1 MTGNHGLWDHPP
13 LPTSPELDPVASD
26 TSFRERDANP
36 PGAIRYHGMGRHM
49 VSLWQRVLLP
59 VLFLMLV
66 PADAVE
72 AQEGTGTVR
81 LRVETRAGPAVG
93 GEVRAGTAR
102 TLTDDRGRAV
112 LRLPAGVWTI
122 SVRLDGYTSHD
133 LRVVVTDGMDT
144 TWVVTLE
151 AQAIAVEGI
160 VVASTRTGRR
170 IEDEPVRVEVL
181 DREEI
186 EEKMLMTPGDISMM
200 LNETSGLRVQTTSPS
215 LGGANVRIQGLR
227 GRYTQI
233 LSDGLPLYGGQSG
246 ALSMLQIP
254 PMDLAQVEVIK
265 GVASALYGASA
276 LGGVVNLISRRPSHD
291 RELLLNQT
299 TRGGTDA
306 VLWATGELS
315 DRWGYTFLGGAH
327 RQAMHDVSGDGWA
340 DLAGYRRAVVRPRV
354 FWNDGAGR
362 SLFVTVGG
370 TLENREGGTLPG
382 ATTPAGTAYA
392 EALDT
397 RRIDAGVV
405 GRLLVGGD
413 RLVTLRASAM
423 RQRHDHRFGAVRER
437 DLHTTGFGELAV
449 TGTDRGHTWVVG
461 AALQHEG
468 YDARD
473 VAGFDYRHTTPSLF
487 GQSELSPAGWLTIAA
502 SGRVDVHSEFDAVF
516 NPRLSALIRPG
527 AGWSVRASAGTGYFA
542 PTPFTEETEVIGL
555 SRVEPLEGLRIE
567 RARSAS
573 LDLGRRMGHI
583 ELNGTLFGSE
593 VEHPLM
599 LRRIG
604 DGRVEL
610 FNATEPTRTW
620 GTDLLARFHEEPFHL
635 VATYTYTRSS
645 ELDPGGGARRAVPLT
660 PRHAAGAVGM
670 WEAEDEA
677 GRVGVELYYTG
688 RQQLEENPYRDR
700 SRPYLIVGVLVERRV
715 GSARVFLNAENL
727 LDARQTRSDPLLLP
741 APGPEGRWTTDAWAL
756 LDGRTFNAGVRLEF

>member
-1 MTGNHGLWDHPP
+1 VEMRKCSVRRGVDGDECVCYPWRRVV
-13 LPTSPELDPVASD
+13 LPALIV
-26 TSFRERDANP
+26 
-36 PGAIRYHGMGRHM
+36 
-49 VSLWQRVLLP
+49 
-59 VLFLMLV
+59 MLV
-66 PADAVE
+66 AAGAVEGQVE
-72 AQEGTGTVR
+72 AQDGTGTVR
-81 LRVETRAGPAVG
+81 LRVETPAAPAPG
-93 GEVRAGTAR
+93 AQVRAGTVR
-102 TLTDDRGRAV
+102 TLTDDQGQAT
-112 LRLPAGVWTI
+112 LRLPVGAQTI
-122 SVRLDGYTSHD
+122 SVRLDGYASRS
-133 LRVVVTDGMDT
+133 LRVMVTEGMDT
-144 TWVVTLE
+144 TVVVML
-151 AQAIAVEGI
+151 AAAAIALEGI
-160 VVASTRTGRR
+160 VVTSTRTGRR

-276 LGGVVNLISRRPSHD
+276 LGGVVNLISRRPDDD

-306 VLWATGELS
+306 VLWATGDLS

-327 RQAMHDVSGDGWA
+327 RQGMHDVSGDGWA
-340 DLAGYRRAVVRPRV
+340 NLAGYRRAVVRPRL

-370 TLENREGGTLPG
+370 TLENREGGTLAG
-382 ATTPAGTAYA
+382 SRTPAGTEYA

-397 RRIDAGVV
+397 RRMDMGLM

-413 RLVTLRASAM
+413 RLITVRASAM
-423 RQRHDHRFGAVRER
+423 GQRHAHRFGAARER
-437 DLHTTGFGELAV
+437 DLHTTGFGEVAI

-473 VAGFDYRHTTPSLF
+473 VTGFDYRHTTPSF
-487 GQSELSPAGWLTIAA
+487 FVQDELSPTGWMTIAA
-502 SGRVDVHSEFDAVF
+502 SGRVDAHSEFGPVF
-516 NPRLSALIRPG
+516 NPRVSVLLRP
-527 AGWSVRASAGTGYFA
+527 AAEWTVRASVGTGYFA
-542 PTPFTEETEVIGL
+542 PTPFTEETEVLGL
-555 SRVEPLEGLRIE
+555 SRVEPLQGLRVE
-567 RARSAS
+567 RARSGS
-573 LDLGRRMGHI
+573 LDLGRTIGHV

-593 VEHPLM
+593 VDDPVM

-610 FNATEPTRTW
+610 FNASEPTRTW

-635 VATYTYTRSS
+635 VATYTYTRSM
-645 ELDPGGGARRAVPLT
+645 ELDPASGVRRVVPLT
-660 PRHAAGAVGM
+660 PRHAAGVVGM
-670 WEAEDEA
+670 WEEHDE
-677 GRVGVELYYTG
+677 GRVGLELYYTG
-688 RQQLEENPYRDR
+688 RQQLEDNPYRDQ

-715 GSARVFLNAENL
+715 GRARVFLNAENL
-727 LDARQTRSDPLLLP
+727 LDARQTRWDPLLLP
-741 APGPEGRWTTDAWAL
+741 ARSLEGRWTTDAWAPL
-756 LDGRTFNAGVRLEF
+756 EGRTFNAGVRLEF

>member
-1 MTGNHGLWDHPP
+1 VRGLPAAMG
-13 LPTSPELDPVASD
+13 LALLLMV
-26 TSFRERDANP
+26 
-36 PGAIRYHGMGRHM
+36 PG
-49 VSLWQRVLLP
+49 LLLP
-59 VLFLMLV
+59 
-66 PADAVE
+66 AAAVQ

-81 LRVETRAGPAVG
+81 LLVEGQAAPAAGAD
-93 GEVRAGTAR
+93 VRAGTVR
-102 TLTDDRGRAV
+102 TRTDDQGRAL
-112 LRLPAGVWTI
+112 LRLPAGMHTI
-122 SVRLDGYTSHD
+122 SVRLAGHASRS
-133 LRVVVTDGMDT
+133 LRVAVTEGMDS
-144 TWVVTLE
+144 TWVVVLE
-151 AQAIAVEGI
+151 ADAIALEGI

-170 IEDEPVRVEVL
+170 IEDEPMRVEVL

-276 LGGVVNLISRRPSHD
+276 LGGVVNLISRRPADD

-315 DRWGYTFLGGAH
+315 DQWGYTFLGGAH
-327 RQAMHDVSGDGWA
+327 RQGMHDVSGDGWA
-340 DLAGYRRAVVRPRV
+340 DLAGYRRAVVRPRA

-382 ATTPAGTAYA
+382 STTPAGTDYA

-397 RRIDAGVV
+397 RRGDVGVLGRFLV
-405 GRLLVGGD
+405 GSDRLLTV
-413 RLVTLRASAM
+413 RASAM
-423 RQRHDHRFGAVRER
+423 GQRHDHRFGAARER
-437 DLHTTGFGELAV
+437 DLHTTGFGEVAI

-487 GQSELSPAGWLTIAA
+487 VQDELSPVGWLTIAA
-502 SGRVDVHSEFDAVF
+502 SGRVDAHSEFGPIF
-516 NPRLSALIRPG
+516 NPRVSALLRPV
-527 AGWSVRASAGTGYFA
+527 ADWSVRASVGTGYFA
-542 PTPFTEETEVIGL
+542 PTPFTEETEVFGL
-555 SRVEPLEGLRIE
+555 SRVEPLHGLRIE
-567 RARSAS
+567 RARSGS
-573 LDLGRRMGHI
+573 LDLARTVGHL

-593 VEHPLM
+593 VHHPLL

-610 FNATEPTRTW
+610 FNASEPIRTW
-620 GTDLLARFHEEPFHL
+620 GTDLLARVHEEPFHL
-635 VATYTYTRSS
+635 VATYTYTRST
-645 ELDPGGGARRAVPLT
+645 ELDPAGDARRVVPLT

-670 WEAEDEA
+670 WEAEEEA

-688 RQQLEENPYRDR
+688 RQPLEDNPYRDEG
-700 SRPYLIVGVLVERRV
+700 RPYLILGVLVERRI
-715 GSARVFLNAENL
+715 GNARVFLNAENL
-727 LDARQTRSDPLLLP
+727 LDARQTRWDPLVLP
-741 APGPEGRWTTDAWAL
+741 ARSHEGRWTTDAWAPL
-756 LDGRTFNAGVRLEF
+756 EGRTFNAGVRLEF